1 MRAAIAAF
9 GAVLFSLAINSSAA
23 QSPNVPAPQDTPYPG
38 VIALHVDVSD
48 VERGIYRV
56 TETVPVAAPGPMVL
70 LYPEWIPGTHAP
82 EGEIEKLAGLTIT
95 ASGQP
100 VPWRRDPLNVFAFH
114 VDAPAGA
121 SALELS
127 FQFVA
132 ATAEDQGAII
142 YSPNIAMLE
151 WNSTLLYPAGHYAS
165 RITFSPRV
173 TVPEGWT
180 AATALDGATPNGST
194 VQYANTT
201 LETLIDSPLM
211 TGRHARRID
220 LDPGGRIPFFMNVFA
235 ERPDQ
240 LAATDAQI
248 AKYRNVVRQ
257 ADHLFGARHFDHY
270 DFLFSVSDV
279 LGFHGLEHHRSS
291 TDGLAGDH
299 FTNWNDNDADG
310 LLPHEM
316 THSWDGK
323 HRRPRGMATPGPDV
337 PMQDELLWVYE
348 GGTSYWGNL
357 IATRAGL
364 QTIDAALQD
373 LALAAAQYDNRA
385 GRRWRPLVDTTNDPT
400 IAERM
405 PLAWRS
411 YQRSEDYY
419 AEGSLIWLDADT
431 LIRERTGDRRSLDD
445 FARDFFGGE
454 DGDWSV
460 RPYEFDDVVAALN
473 RVTPY
478 DWATFLRD
486 RVERVTPRA
495 PLDGLARGGY
505 RLVYTSER
513 SALQQARETGAASF
527 AYSIGLSIGG
537 NGAVRDVAWDGPA
550 FNQGIIVG
558 AEIVGVDGE
567 AYSADAM
574 RRAIT
579 AAATRTDPI
588 TLVVK
593 NGSRVRTVLL
603 DYHGGLRYP
612 HLERIPGTRDRLR
625 AIFAPRR

>member
-1 MRAAIAAF
+1 MRVAIAALS
-9 GAVLFSLAINSSAA
+9 AALFSLAISSSAA
-23 QSPNVPAPQDTPYPG
+23 QSPNVPAPQDTAYPG

-48 VERGIYRV
+48 VERGIYRI
-56 TETVPVAAPGPMVL
+56 TETVPVAAAGPMVL

-82 EGEIEKLAGLTIT
+82 EGEIEKLAGLVIT
-95 ASGQP
+95 ANGQN

-114 VDAPAGA
+114 VNVPAGA
-121 SALELS
+121 TALELS

-151 WNSTLLYPAGHYAS
+151 WNSSVLYPAGHYDS
-165 RITFSPRV
+165 RITVSPSV

-180 AATALDGATPNGST
+180 AATALDGATPNGRT
-194 VQYANTT
+194 IQYSNTT

-211 TGRHARRID
+211 TGRYARRID
-220 LDPGGRIPFFMNVFA
+220 LDPGGRIPFHMNIFA
-235 ERPDQ
+235 ERPEQ
-240 LAATDAQI
+240 LAATDEQI
-248 AKYRNVVRQ
+248 ARYRDVVRQ
-257 ADHLFGARHFDHY
+257 ADRLFGARHFNHY

-291 TDGLAGDH
+291 TDGLGGDH
-299 FTNWNDNDADG
+299 FINWNAENADS

-323 HRRPRGMATPGPDV
+323 HRRPRGMATPSPDV

-364 QTIDAALQD
+364 QSIDVALEELASSAALHE
-373 LALAAAQYDNRA
+373 NRA
-385 GRRWRPLVDTTNDPT
+385 GRRWRALVDTTNDPT

-411 YQRSEDYY
+411 WQRSEDYY
-419 AEGSLIWLDADT
+419 GEGALIWLEVDT
-431 LIRERTGDRRSLDD
+431 LIRERTNDRRSLDD

-486 RVERVTPRA
+486 RVETVTPEA
-495 PLDGLARGGY
+495 PLDWIARGGY
-505 RLVYTSER
+505 RLVYTAEPSTAQR
-513 SALQQARETGAASF
+513 GRQGGGGGSF
-527 AYSIGLSIGG
+527 TYSLGMSIGG
-537 NGAVRDVAWDGPA
+537 GGTVYDVAWDGPA

-558 AEIVGVDGE
+558 TEIVAVDGE
-567 AYSADAM
+567 VYSADAM
-574 RRAIT
+574 RRAVT
-579 AAATRTDPI
+579 AAARTDPI
-588 TLVVK
+588 RLIVK
-593 NGSRVRTVLL
+593 NGSRVRTIEI

-612 HLERIPGTRDRLR
+612 HLERVPGTRDRLR
-625 AIFAPRR
+625 AILSPRR